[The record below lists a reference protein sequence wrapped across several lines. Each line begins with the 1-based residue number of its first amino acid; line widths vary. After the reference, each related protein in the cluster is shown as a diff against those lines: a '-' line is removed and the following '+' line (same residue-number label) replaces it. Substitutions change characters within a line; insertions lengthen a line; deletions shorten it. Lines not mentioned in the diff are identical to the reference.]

1 MTSISPANHSAALTV
16 LKQAWPPSGSALNFL
31 SSAVFKASSTSVANA
46 IAAAFTSNG
55 ELQKVFSSRYEAV
68 MESAARKFNG
78 ISIHPDNG
86 RHNALADT
94 IIANRE
100 SFPPEEFTIH
110 TDLPDGAS
118 ITTIIPSAAAMK
130 GETFKKWVQEKQSS
144 FDAAQ
149 AAKEA
154 TLDNTVSGTAAVAA
168 LSQIVETV
176 VLNTNKSRAQMLLQA
191 TSVAQEDLAKPY
203 LNDD

>member
-1 MTSISPANHSAALTV
+1 
-16 LKQAWPPSGSALNFL
+16 
-31 SSAVFKASSTSVANA
+31 
-46 IAAAFTSNG
+46 
-55 ELQKVFSSRYEAV
+55 
-68 MESAARKFNG
+68 
-78 ISIHPDNG
+78 
-86 RHNALADT
+86 
-94 IIANRE
+94 
-100 SFPPEEFTIH
+100 
-110 TDLPDGAS
+110 
-118 ITTIIPSAAAMK
+118 MK